1 MENFSIKRDV
11 IEAQKESSIR
21 RKIPKRTPVKSD
33 FEHKFEQKCR
43 ELYGKAPTSCRI
55 EERI

>member
-1 MENFSIKRDV
+1 MENFSIRRDV

-21 RKIPKRTPVKSD
+21 KKITKRTPAKSD
-33 FEHKFEQKCR
+33 FECKLEQKCR